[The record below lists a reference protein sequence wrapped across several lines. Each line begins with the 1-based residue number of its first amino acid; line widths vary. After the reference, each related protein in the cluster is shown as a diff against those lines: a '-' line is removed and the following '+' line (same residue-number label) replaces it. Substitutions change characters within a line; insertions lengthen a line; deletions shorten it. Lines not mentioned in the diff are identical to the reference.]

1 MRLCSVDLTNFR
13 NYDRLKLSFGE
24 GTHILYGDNAQG
36 KTNLLE
42 AIYLCTCA
50 RSHRTGR
57 DEELIKHNEDFY
69 RTTVDFMTDQG
80 IQETVSVE
88 YRQAS
93 GRSGTSSRIIRYN
106 GLEIGRLAD
115 MMGLFHAI
123 LFAPEDLQIVKD
135 GPSERR
141 RFLNILIAR
150 TDRTYFRDLQDFGRV
165 LGQRNSLLKNL
176 KANNR
181 LVSPDSSSEEANEF
195 PAIDPVSQLDIWDET
210 LAEVAASLLVK
221 RLAHVEKLSEFACL
235 SLQHLTSSQETLDI
249 QYKGFSGLEPGM
261 DVESIK
267 MLYLRRLKRSREDDI
282 ARGSTSY
289 GPHRDDMILT
299 LNGTDARVYAS
310 QGQQRSV
317 VLALKI
323 AELMILTAISGEKPI
338 LLLDDVMSELDVS
351 RRSQLMEVI
360 RGHQVFITCTD
371 PDQIFLPK
379 IPGEASSFVP
389 EWNSPVRLYSVK
401 AGTVKPTGAIET

>member
-13 NYDRLKLSFGE
+13 NYERLELSFTE

-50 RSHRTGR
+50 RSHRTSR
-57 DEELIKHNEDFY
+57 DEELIRHGDDFY
-69 RTTVDFMTDQG
+69 RSTVEFVTDRG
-80 IQETVSVE
+80 IQETVSIE
-88 YRQAS
+88 YRQACEQA
-93 GRSGTSSRIIRYN
+93 GTSSRIIRYN

-141 RFLNILIAR
+141 RFLNILISR
-150 TDRTYFRDLQDFGRV
+150 TDRAYFRDLQDFWRII
-165 LGQRNSLLKNL
+165 GQRNRLLKNL
-176 KANNR
+176 KNTHWQEPSTMISREAR
-181 LVSPDSSSEEANEF
+181 EDLVS
-195 PAIDPVSQLDIWDET
+195 DPCSQLDIWDEA
-210 LAEVAASLLVK
+210 LAGAAASLLTK
-221 RLAHVEKLSEFACL
+221 RLACVDQLSEYASLSLRHLTASEEKLGI
-235 SLQHLTSSQETLDI
+235 H
-249 QYKGFSGLEPGM
+249 YKSFGGLEADM
-261 DVESIK
+261 DMDSIRV
-267 MLYLRRLKRSREDDI
+267 LYLERLRRSREDDI
-282 ARGSTSY
+282 ARGNTSH
-289 GPHRDDMILT
+289 GPHRDDMLLT
-299 LNGTDARVYAS
+299 LNGTDARTYAS

-323 AELMILTAISGEKPI
+323 AELMILTEICGEKPI

-351 RRSQLMEVI
+351 RRSRLMEVI

-371 PDQIFLPK
+371 PDQIVSPRTADGDLSLLPQWD
-379 IPGEASSFVP
+379 G
-389 EWNSPVRLYSVK
+389 PVHLYSVK
-401 AGTVKPTGAIET
+401 AGTVEATQTVTR